1 MAVDGQN
8 RQDLPASVRAGS
20 DPEIEALER
29 RLDHRF
35 AARDLLLTALT
46 HASATGGFTS
56 PVPTNYQRLEFLGD
70 RVLSLAVADMLLRAY
85 PRADEGELHR
95 RHVALVRK
103 ETCALV
109 ARSIDLGSAI
119 RLGGG
124 EARAGGRGNDSILG
138 DVCEAVIGAL
148 YIDAGYEAAR
158 TFIDLHWRPLMASH
172 RAGSTNAKSVL
183 QEWAQGKGLPTPTYT
198 IVGRRGPDHAP
209 LFVVEVA
216 VEKLPPERGEGHS
229 RREAEQEAAAAALRS
244 AGVWRSDE
252 NAD

>member
-1 MAVDGQN
+1 MAVDRAG
-8 RQDLPASVRAGS
+8 RQDLRASVRGES

-35 AARDLLLTALT
+35 ADRDLLLTALT

-70 RVLSLAVADMLLRAY
+70 RVLSLAVADMLLRAH

-95 RHVALVRK
+95 RHVAMVRK

-109 ARSIDLGSAI
+109 ARSVDLGSAI

-148 YIDAGYEAAR
+148 YIDAGYETAR
-158 TFIDLHWRPLMASH
+158 GFVDRHWRPLMASH
-172 RAGSTNAKSVL
+172 QAASTNAKSVL

-198 IVGRRGPDHAP
+198 IIGRRGPDHAP
-209 LFVVEVA
+209 LFVVEVI
-216 VEKLPPERGEGHS
+216 VEKMPPERGEGHS
-229 RREAEQEAAAAALRS
+229 RREAEQEAAATLLRRI
-244 AGVWRSDE
+244 GVWSSE
-252 NAD
+252 QNAS

>member
-1 MAVDGQN
+1 
-8 RQDLPASVRAGS
+8 VRAES

-35 AARDLLLTALT
+35 ADSDLLLAALT
-46 HASATGGFTS
+46 HASATGGFAS
-56 PVPTNYQRLEFLGD
+56 PTPANYQRLEFLGD
-70 RVLSLAVADMLLRAY
+70 RVLSLAVADMLMRAY

-109 ARSIDLGSAI
+109 ARSVDLGSAI

-148 YIDAGYEAAR
+148 YIDAGYDVAR
-158 TFIDLHWRPLMASH
+158 GFIDLHWRPLMTSH
-172 RAGSTNAKSVL
+172 RAASTNAKSVL

-209 LFVVEVA
+209 FFVVEVA
-216 VEKLPPERGEGHS
+216 VEKMPPERGEGHS

-244 AGVWRSDE
+244 IGIWSADQNAG
-252 NAD
+252 

>member
-1 MAVDGQN
+1 MAVDGQS
-8 RQDLPASVRAGS
+8 RQDLPASVRTGS

-35 AARDLLLTALT
+35 ADRDLLLTALT
-46 HASATGGFTS
+46 HASATGGFTL

-109 ARSIDLGSAI
+109 ARSVDLGSAI

-158 TFIDLHWRPLMASH
+158 SFVDMHWRPLMSNQ
-172 RAGSTNAKSVL
+172 RAASTNAKSVL
-183 QEWAQGKGLPTPTYT
+183 QEWAQGKGLPTPTYA

-209 LFVVEVA
+209 LFIVEVM
-216 VEKLPPERGEGHS
+216 VEKLPLERGEGHS
-229 RREAEQEAAAAALRS
+229 RREAEQEAAAAVLRRS
-244 AGVWRSDE
+244 GVWR
-252 NAD
+252 ADQDAG

>member
-35 AARDLLLTALT
+35 AARDLLFTALT

-229 RREAEQEAAAAALRS
+229 RREAEQEAAAGVLRS
-244 AGVWRSDE
+244 AGVWKGDQ